1 MNKEKTVASHLISK
15 SETSSILDEI
25 SSKWKIDI
33 PKIKNLNCHYL
44 PDNAEIIT
52 GNGITILKREGEY
65 LPFLSNTEVLEK
77 FPHVVVDMGAV
88 KFVCNGAN
96 VMRPGIR
103 KYTDFEKD
111 HIICVKEE
119 SKQKFLAVGKSLV
132 SSSEMESLAKG
143 EVVKN
148 LHYISDKYWEAKKEI
163 RD

>member
-1 MNKEKTVASHLISK
+1 MIKEKTIASHLISK
-15 SETSSILDEI
+15 SETAAILDEI
-25 SSKWKIDI
+25 VPKWKIDI
-33 PKIKNLNCHYL
+33 PKIKNLKCYYL

-52 GNGITILKREGEY
+52 GNGITILKINGEY

-103 KYTDFEKD
+103 KYADFEKD
-111 HIICVKEE
+111 QIVCVKEE
-119 SKQKFLAVGKSLV
+119 SKQKFLAVGKALV

>member
-1 MNKEKTVASHLISK
+1 MNKDKTVSSHLISK
-15 SETSSILDEI
+15 SETTAILDEI

-33 PKIKNLNCHYL
+33 PKIKNLKCHYL
-44 PDNAEIIT
+44 QDDSEIIT
-52 GNGITILKREGEY
+52 GNGIAILKTNNEY
-65 LPFLSNTEVLEK
+65 LPFLSNTEILEK
-77 FPHVVVDMGAV
+77 FPHVIVDMGAV

-111 HIICVKEE
+111 QIVCVKEE
-119 SKQKFLAVGKSLV
+119 SQQKFLAVGKSFV
-132 SSSEMESLAKG
+132 SSAEMESLAKG

-163 RD
+163 RA

>member
-1 MNKEKTVASHLISK
+1 MNKEKTISSHLISK
-15 SETSSILDEI
+15 SETAAILDEI

-33 PKIKNLNCHYL
+33 PKIKNLKCYYL
-44 PDNAEIIT
+44 PDDAEIIT
-52 GNGITILKREGEY
+52 GNGVTILKTNGEY
-65 LPFLSNTEVLEK
+65 LPFLSSTEVLEK
-77 FPHVVVDMGAV
+77 FPHVIVDMGAV

-103 KYTDFEKD
+103 KYTNFEKD
-111 HIICVKEE
+111 QIVCVKEE

-132 SSSEMESLAKG
+132 SSAEMELLAKG

-148 LHYISDKYWEAKKEI
+148 LHYISDEYWEAKKEI